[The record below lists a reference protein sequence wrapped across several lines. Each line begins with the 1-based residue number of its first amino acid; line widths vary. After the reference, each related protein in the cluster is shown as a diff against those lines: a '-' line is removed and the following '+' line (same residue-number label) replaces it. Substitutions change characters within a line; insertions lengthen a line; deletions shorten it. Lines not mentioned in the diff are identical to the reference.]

1 MSYRIFTDTTADL
14 TKEIIEKYGIEVIP
28 LSYFIN
34 GKEFEPLPGDNNG
47 LKEFYDLMRE
57 KKHEFQTSM
66 ANGEKERSRFEEVLA
81 NGEDIIYIGFSSGLS
96 GTFDAVSGVLRELN
110 ILYPERKV
118 YAVDTLAASMGEGLI
133 VLNCAKLQADGA
145 SIETVRDWAEGYK
158 QKVCHWFTVDDLDYL
173 RRGGRI
179 SKTVAIIGSV
189 LQIKPVLHV
198 DDAGRLISVGRANGR
213 KNSIEK
219 LVSKMGETGVEIE
232 KQTVMISH
240 GDCEKEAEYAAALIK
255 ERYGV
260 KDIIINC
267 IGATIGCHSG
277 PGTLAV
283 FFLGTKR

>member
-34 GKEFEPLPGDNNG
+34 GKEFEPLPGDNNC

-118 YAVDTLAASMGEGLI
+118 YAVDTLAASM
-133 VLNCAKLQADGA
+133 
-145 SIETVRDWAEGYK
+145 
-158 QKVCHWFTVDDLDYL
+158 
-173 RRGGRI
+173 
-179 SKTVAIIGSV
+179 
-189 LQIKPVLHV
+189 
-198 DDAGRLISVGRANGR
+198 
-213 KNSIEK
+213 
-219 LVSKMGETGVEIE
+219 
-232 KQTVMISH
+232 
-240 GDCEKEAEYAAALIK
+240 
-255 ERYGV
+255 
-260 KDIIINC
+260 
-267 IGATIGCHSG
+267 
-277 PGTLAV
+277 
-283 FFLGTKR
+283 